1 MDLTTPKRT
10 ILSLTAIALLA
21 LPATAVSGGKDYGK
35 DYATNAATG
44 EYFGSRY
51 TDESDAARRNRQV
64 SPYGTQF
71 VTVAKPGGF
80 DWSDAAIGAGVG
92 VAVAG
97 AISGL
102 GLTAVL
108 RRRRIGPTSV
118 AR

>member
-21 LPATAVSGGKDYGK
+21 LPATAVSGAKDYGK

-44 EYFGSRY
+44 EYLGSRY
-51 TDESDAARRNRQV
+51 TDESEAAPRNPQ
-64 SPYGTQF
+64 YGTQF